1 MILHA
6 SQKRCVLSL
15 LTILRLLFRML
26 LITGLKYTI
35 PSTPSSFHLGS
46 PTKKRCDGACDHSK
60 NLESHSAKATTL
72 SVSRKLLV
80 VENVVVL
87 AQSKRGDADS
97 LEHVLVELSAP
108 VHQRCGEH

>member
-1 MILHA
+1 M
-6 SQKRCVLSL
+6 LSL

-26 LITGLKYTI
+26 LITVLKYTI

-72 SVSRKLLV
+72 RVSRKLLV

-97 LEHVLVELSAP
+97 LEHVLVELSTP